1 MSNSS
6 LPHPMDCILP
16 GSSVHGISQARM
28 VEWVAIPFSRHHL
41 SGSSLLVWCI
51 MSSIFICEKET
62 YRLLCSAAMGTSY
75 QRPFS
80 LWLPHATPVSS
91 PAVLLTR
98 LLLAAVSSFFLHK
111 VRKPGPQGL
120 CTYCFPDWS
129 HFSLDSHA
137 SPALCSNTLFHIRSS
152 LRTLSVLIT
161 CVLVCGV
168 PHWHALCGFI
178 ETVTTGHTTSFVVQ
192 SLSRVRL
199 SVTPWTAARQASL
212 SFTIS

>member
-1 MSNSS
+1 MQFSPKHCSSLVCWCTFENIFWPYFYGTVFGFSVKSENVSPSVMSNSS

-168 PHWHALCGFI
+168 PH
-178 ETVTTGHTTSFVVQ
+178 
-192 SLSRVRL
+192 
-199 SVTPWTAARQASL
+199 
-212 SFTIS
+212 